1 MNVTWERGYL
11 CGGHQR
17 GLSPFG
23 SAYAQPRVK
32 KPLRQTIYAQAI
44 GWQSWCVRFVMWQR
58 QTKPVCQS

>member
-1 MNVTWERGYL
+1 MRRTSMWLVA
-11 CGGHQR
+11 
-17 GLSPFG
+17 FG